1 MSMLR
6 HIATVGGYTL
16 ASRLTGFARDI
27 LIAALVGAG
36 PVADAFF
43 VAFKFPNFF
52 RRLSGEGAFTIA
64 FVPMVSGLL
73 TTQGREAALDFA
85 QRTLA
90 VMAVIMLGF
99 LAVMEVIMPWAMHV
113 IAPGFAA
120 DPAKFDLA
128 VELSRITFPYLPL
141 ISFVALIGGLLNAT
155 DRFAAMAAAPIL
167 LNICLI
173 LSLFALVPYA
183 ETPGHALA
191 WGVLI
196 AGFAQFFF
204 LLAAARRNGL
214 PMRLVRPRLTPDLRK
229 LFRLMLPAAVGAG
242 VMQINLLVDVLLA
255 SLLPTGAIS
264 YLYYAD
270 RVNQLPLGVVG
281 IAIGTALLP
290 LLSRQVKAGED
301 AAALVSQNRALEVAL
316 LLTLPATAGLVVL
329 AGPIVEVLFQRGA
342 FTAADAQAT
351 GLALA
356 AYALG
361 LPAYVA
367 VKVLAPGF
375 YAREDTATPVK
386 VAVAAMLANILV
398 GVVLMQFIA
407 HVGLALAT
415 AFSSWLNVAL
425 LGTILARRGGFAPDA
440 RLRGRAWRI
449 LLASLLMAG
458 LLVAGLEVW
467 AMSRGVEPVLRAA
480 LLAGL
485 VASGAL
491 LYGIA
496 CQITGAARWGEL
508 KGMLRRKS

>member
-16 ASRLTGFARDI
+16 ASRVTGFARDI

-90 VMAVIMLGF
+90 VMAVVMLGF
-99 LAVMEVIMPWAMHV
+99 LAVMEAIMPWAMQV

-120 DPAKFDLA
+120 DPAKFTLAVDLA
-128 VELSRITFPYLPL
+128 RITFPYLPL

-167 LNICLI
+167 LNLCLI
-173 LSLFALVPYA
+173 AALFALVPYA

-214 PMRLVRPRLTPDLRK
+214 PLHFVRPRLTPDIRK

-301 AAALVSQNRALEVAL
+301 AAALVSQNRALEIAL

-342 FTAADAQAT
+342 FTVADAQAT

-386 VAVAAMLANILV
+386 VAVVAMVANILV

-425 LGTILARRGGFAPDA
+425 LGAILARRGGFEPDA
-440 RLRGRAWRI
+440 RLRGRTWRI
-449 LLASLLMAG
+449 LVSCLAMVG
-458 LLVAGLEVW
+458 LLLAGLEVW
-467 AMSRGVEPVLRAA
+467 ALSRGMEPALRAA
-480 LLAGL
+480 VLAGL
-485 VASGAL
+485 VAAGAA

-508 KGMLRRKS
+508 KGMLRRRK

>member
-16 ASRLTGFARDI
+16 ASRVTGFARDI

-73 TTQGREAALDFA
+73 ATQGRAAALDFA

-90 VMAVIMLGF
+90 VMAVVMLGF
-99 LAVMEVIMPWAMHV
+99 LAVMEAIMPWAMQV
-113 IAPGFAA
+113 IAPGFVA

-128 VELSRITFPYLPL
+128 VDLARITFPYLPL

-183 ETPGHALA
+183 DTPGHALA
-191 WGVLI
+191 WGVLV
-196 AGFAQFFF
+196 AGFVQFFF
-204 LLAAARRNGL
+204 LLAAARHNGL
-214 PMRLVRPRLTPDLRK
+214 PLRLVRPRLSPDIRK

-270 RVNQLPLGVVG
+270 RINQLPLGVVG

-301 AAALVSQNRALEVAL
+301 AAALVSQNRALEIAL

-356 AYALG
+356 AYSLG

-386 VAVAAMLANILV
+386 VAIAAMLANIV
-398 GVVLMQFIA
+398 AGVVLMQFIA

-425 LGTILARRGGFAPDA
+425 LGTILARRGGFVPDA

-449 LLASLLMAG
+449 LVACLVMVG
-458 LLVAGLEVW
+458 LLLAGLEVW
-467 AMSRGVEPVLRAA
+467 TLSQGMAPALRAA
-480 LLAGL
+480 VLAGL
-485 VASGAL
+485 VAAGAV

-496 CQITGAARWGEL
+496 CQLTGAARWGEL
-508 KGMLRRKS
+508 KGMLRRKP

>member
-73 TTQGREAALDFA
+73 SVQGREAALDFA

-99 LAVMEVIMPWAMHV
+99 LAVMEVIMPWAMQV

-128 VELSRITFPYLPL
+128 VDLARITFPYLPL

-167 LNICLI
+167 LNLCLI
-173 LSLFALVPYA
+173 AALFALVPYA

-191 WGVLI
+191 WGVLT
-196 AGFAQFFF
+196 AGIAQFFF
-204 LLAAARRNGL
+204 LLAAARRHGMAL
-214 PMRLVRPRLTPDLRK
+214 RFVRPRLTPDIRK

-301 AAALVSQNRALEVAL
+301 AAALVSQNRALEIAL

-342 FTAADAQAT
+342 FTVADAQAT

-386 VAVAAMLANILV
+386 VAVVAMAANIVV
-398 GVVLMQFIA
+398 GVVLMQVIA

-425 LGTILARRGGFAPDA
+425 LGAILARRGGFAPDA

-449 LLASLLMAG
+449 LLSCLAMVG
-458 LLVAGLEVW
+458 LLLAGLEVW
-467 AMSRGVEPVLRAA
+467 AQSRGMEPALRAA
-480 LLAGL
+480 VLAGL
-485 VASGAL
+485 VVAGAA

-508 KGMLRRKS
+508 KGMLRRRK

>member
-16 ASRLTGFARDI
+16 ASRVTGFARDI

-73 TTQGREAALDFA
+73 ATQGRAAALDFA

-90 VMAVIMLGF
+90 VMAVVMLGF
-99 LAVMEVIMPWAMHV
+99 LLVMEAVMPWAMHV

-128 VELSRITFPYLPL
+128 VDLARITFPYLPL

-191 WGVLI
+191 WGVLV

-204 LLAAARRNGL
+204 LLVAARRNGL
-214 PMRLVRPRLTPDLRK
+214 PLSFVRPRLSPDIRK

-290 LLSRQVKAGED
+290 LLSRQVRAGED
-301 AAALVSQNRALEVAL
+301 AAALASQSRALEIAL
-316 LLTLPATAGLVVL
+316 LLTLPAAAGLVVL

-342 FTAADAQAT
+342 FTPADARAT

-386 VAVAAMLANILV
+386 VALVAMAANIAV

-425 LGTILARRGGFAPDA
+425 LGAILARRGGFAPDA
-440 RLRGRAWRI
+440 RLRARTWRI
-449 LLASLLMAG
+449 LLSSLVMAG
-458 LLVAGLEVW
+458 LLLAGLEVW
-467 AMSRGVEPVLRAA
+467 AMTRGTEPALRAA
-480 LLAGL
+480 VLAGL
-485 VASGAL
+485 VAAGAA

-508 KGMLRRKS
+508 KGMLRRRT